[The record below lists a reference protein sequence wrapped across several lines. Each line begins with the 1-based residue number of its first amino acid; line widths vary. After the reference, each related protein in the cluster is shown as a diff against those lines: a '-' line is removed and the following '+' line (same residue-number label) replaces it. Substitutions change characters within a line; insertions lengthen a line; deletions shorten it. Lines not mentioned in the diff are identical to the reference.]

1 MKLSCADFTFP
12 LLPHEDVLSLIRLLG
27 LDGVD
32 LGVFSGRSHWT
43 PEMILPDV
51 PAAAKQVKSSLDRHG
66 LIAADVFLQTGEE
79 PPLRAANDP
88 DASIR
93 QANRETFRHILDFA
107 VRLGAKHLTGLPGV
121 WHAGIDKSTDWA
133 LAAEEARWRKAEA
146 AGAGIEYAVEP
157 HVGSLTPDPT
167 SAMRFAQETGVTLTL
182 DYGHFVYQ
190 GMAPDAADVLLPH
203 TSHFHARGG
212 ANGQLQSTM
221 KDNIINFTSIR
232 DALAKRG
239 YPGWMCLE
247 YVWIDWE
254 GCNRTDNVS
263 ETILLRDLLRAGP
276 PNGRKQAA

>member
-12 LLPHEDVLSLIRLLG
+12 LLPHEDVLALIRLLG

-32 LGVFSGRSHWT
+32 LGIFSGRSHWT

-51 PAAAKQVKSSLDRHG
+51 PAAANRMKSALDRHG
-66 LIAADVFLQTGEE
+66 LSITDVFLQTGAE

-88 DASIR
+88 DATIR
-93 QANRETFRHILDFA
+93 EANREMFRGILDFA

-121 WHAGIDKSTDWA
+121 WHQGVEQTKDWS
-133 LAAEEARWRKAEA
+133 LAVEEARWRKDKATL
-146 AGAGIEYAVEP
+146 AGIEYAVEP
-157 HVGSLTPDPT
+157 HVGSLTPDPE
-167 SAMRFAQETGVTLTL
+167 SALRFVRESGVTVTL

-190 GMAPDAADVLLPH
+190 GMAPKAADVLLPH

-212 ANGQLQSTM
+212 AKGQLQSTM
-221 KDNIINFTSIR
+221 KDNVIDFPAIR
-232 DALAKRG
+232 DALRARN

-247 YVWIDWE
+247 YVWVDWE

-263 ETILLRDLLRAGP
+263 ETVILRDLLCTAPQGAERQT
-276 PNGRKQAA
+276 N